1 MPTTAAYPVAVR
13 SHDASPARL
22 GIWDGLLPRLRAVGW
37 IDHAGLVVDP
47 AVGLLRLLRGGPDP
61 EGALERLAGVVESD
75 RRLAEVALAVHEV
88 GRALVTVCGASR
100 ALSATLAAHSAW
112 IAELGDGDPHLRV
125 EVEPELRNA
134 ELRSFTR
141 HSVLRIAVDD
151 LCGQVA
157 MPEVGKR
164 LADLADTAAEAALR
178 WSKDEVL
185 SSSRFEGL
193 ADLPMAV
200 VAMGKWGAGEL
211 NYSSDI
217 DCLFVYD
224 MTEGADPDR
233 VRHAAQRI
241 ASSFTTLLARQTR
254 DGIAFRVDAGL
265 RPEGKNGPLARSLAS
280 YAAYYEKWGEPW
292 ESQALLKARP
302 VAGDLDLGERF
313 AEMAVRIVWPDSL
326 DPATIRSIRGMKA
339 RSEAR
344 AEQQGY
350 AATEIKRGFGGIRD
364 AEFAVQLL
372 QLVHGRFD
380 TSLRPPATLDALAAL
395 AAGGYVRQED
405 ADALGASYRWLR
417 TLEHRLQLWDLR
429 QTHALPTTP
438 AGRERVAK
446 AMAYRDEA
454 ERSAL
459 EQFEHDLQ
467 THRSR
472 VRGIHEQLFY
482 RPLLDAIAASPT
494 VRLTSEEIARQLA
507 ALGFRDV
514 VSARR
519 AVDELTGG
527 LSRRSRLMRQTLPL
541 VLDWLSSAPDPDLGL
556 NQLRLLVT
564 STTDNATLI
573 GVLRDDPVAAER
585 LCRLLGD
592 SVLVGRYIDR
602 LPDLLPELGDV
613 RRLGLSP
620 TIDDLE
626 SEVTGAMA
634 LRATWEQQLGEL
646 RRFVRR
652 RVLRVAARDILGV
665 ADEEKI
671 GMELSAIADAATSA
685 ALGLAR
691 DRLILRYPSS
701 VQFAVIAMGRWGG
714 GELGYAS
721 DLDLLYVY
729 DVPHGGDPVEA
740 REQALKLANLLGE
753 ALGGIRPEGVA
764 YRVDAGLRPEGRAGP
779 LTRTLD
785 SYRIYWERWA
795 EPWELQ
801 ALIRARPVAGDE
813 ALAARF
819 LAAAAPFVW
828 PEELPP
834 ERVRAIRTMKAR
846 VERERI
852 PPGEDPDFH
861 LKLGPGGL
869 VDVEFT
875 TQLLQQRHGG
885 TMTSL
890 RDPATLGALRAAAV
904 AGLLPAPEVTALEE
918 AYRFC
923 TRARN
928 RLFLQSGQGQDSLPT
943 DPEEA
948 IRLGLS
954 LGFLDAPRASLRED
968 YRRLTRRARR
978 VVERRFYRD

>member
-1 MPTTAAYPVAVR
+1 M
-13 SHDASPARL
+13 
-22 GIWDGLLPRLRAVGW
+22 GW
-37 IDHAGLVVDP
+37 VDSDGLVVGP
-47 AVGLLRLLRGGPDP
+47 AVTLLRRLRGGPDP
-61 EGALERLAGVVESD
+61 EGALERLTAVVEAEP
-75 RRLAEVALAVHEV
+75 RLAEEALSDYAV
-88 GRALVTVCGASR
+88 GTALVTVCGSSR
-100 ALSATLAAHSAW
+100 ASSTTLASHPVW
-112 IAELGDGDPHLRV
+112 IAELQDGDPHLRD
-125 EVEPELRNA
+125 EVEPGLRSIELRT
-134 ELRSFTR
+134 FTR
-141 HSVLRIAVDD
+141 RSVLGIAVDD
-151 LCGQVA
+151 LSGRIA
-157 MPEVGKR
+157 MPEVGRR
-164 LADLADTAAEAALR
+164 LASLADAAARTALQ
-178 WSKDEVL
+178 WSKEEVL
-185 SSSRFEGL
+185 STPRFEGL
-193 ADLPMAV
+193 TDLPMTV

-224 MTEGADPDR
+224 LAANADPDQS
-233 VRHAAQRI
+233 RHAAQRI
-241 ASSFTTLLARQTR
+241 ASTFTNLLARATPE
-254 DGIAFRVDAGL
+254 GIAFRVDADL
-265 RPEGKNGPLARSLAS
+265 RPEGKNGPLARSLSS
-280 YAAYYEKWGEPW
+280 YSAYYAKWGEPW

-302 VAGDLDLGERF
+302 VAGDPDLGDRF
-313 AEMAVRIVWPDSL
+313 AAMAIRTVWPESL
-326 DPATIRSIRGMKA
+326 DPASIRSIRGMKA

-344 AEQQGY
+344 VEKQGH

-380 TSLRPPATLDALAAL
+380 PSLRAPATLDALAAL

-405 ADALGASYRWLR
+405 ANALDASYRWLR
-417 TLEHRLQLWDLR
+417 TLEHRLQLWEMR

-446 AMAYRDEA
+446 AMGYRDE
-454 ERSAL
+454 EGGSAL
-459 EQFEHDLQ
+459 EQFEHDLK

-494 VRLTSEEIARQLA
+494 VRLTAEEIARQLA
-507 ALGFRDV
+507 AFGFRDV

-541 VLDWLSSAPDPDLGL
+541 VLDWLSTAPDPDLGL

-564 STTDNATLI
+564 STTDNAPLVA
-573 GVLRDDPVAAER
+573 VLRDDPVAAER

-602 LPDLLPELGDV
+602 LPDLLPELGDD
-613 RRLGLSP
+613 RRLGSAP
-620 TIDDLE
+620 TGDELE
-626 SEVTGAMA
+626 SEVTGAIT
-634 LRATWEQQLGEL
+634 LRPTWEQRLDEL

-652 RVLRVAARDILGV
+652 RVLRVAARDLLGL
-665 ADEEKI
+665 ADEGEV
-671 GMELSAIADAATSA
+671 GTELSAIADAATRAGIVLS
-685 ALGLAR
+685 R
-691 DRLILRYPSS
+691 DRLLLRYPSS
-701 VQFAVIAMGRWGG
+701 VEFAVIGMGRWGG
-714 GELGYAS
+714 EELGYAS

-729 DVPHGGDPVEA
+729 DVPDGADPVGA
-740 REQALKLANLLGE
+740 REQALKLANLLGA
-753 ALGGIRPEGVA
+753 ALGGVRPEGIA

-785 SYRIYWERWA
+785 SYRAYWERWA

-813 ALAARF
+813 GLAARF
-819 LAAAAPFVW
+819 VAAAAPFVW
-828 PEELPP
+828 PERLSS

-846 VERERI
+846 VERDRI

-875 TQLLQQRHGG
+875 AQLLQQKHGG
-885 TMTSL
+885 ATPAL
-890 RDPATLGALRAAAV
+890 RGPGTLGALRAVAA
-904 AGLLPAPEVTALEE
+904 AGLMPVPEVQALDE

-923 TRARN
+923 TRVRN
-928 RLFLQSGQGQDSLPT
+928 RLFLQTGQGRESLPT

>member
-1 MPTTAAYPVAVR
+1 L
-13 SHDASPARL
+13 HDDSPARL
-22 GIWDGLLPRLRAVGW
+22 GIWDALLPRLRAVDW
-37 IDHAGLVVDP
+37 VDPTGLVVEP
-47 AVGLLRLLRGGPDP
+47 AAALLRRLRGGPDP
-61 EGALERLAGVVESD
+61 EGALERLSAVVESD
-75 RRLAEVALAVHEV
+75 PGLAALALADEET
-88 GRALVTVCGASR
+88 GLALVAICGASR
-100 ALSATLAAHSAW
+100 ALSASIKVHPDW
-112 IAELGDGDPHLRV
+112 IVGLDDGDPHLRL
-125 EVEPELRNA
+125 EIEAEERATELRVFA
-134 ELRSFTR
+134 RR
-141 HSVLRIAVDD
+141 SVLRIAVED
-151 LCGQVA
+151 LCGRLE
-157 MPEVGKR
+157 MPEVGRR
-164 LADLADTAAEAALR
+164 LADVADTAAGAALT
-178 WSKDEVL
+178 WSKQQVL
-185 SSSRFEGL
+185 SEPRYESLGDFRIT
-193 ADLPMAV
+193 V
-200 VAMGKWGAGEL
+200 VAMGKWGAAEL

-217 DCLFVYD
+217 DCLFVYQATGD
-224 MTEGADPDR
+224 SDR
-233 VRHAAQRI
+233 VRRAAQRI
-241 ASSFTTLLARQTR
+241 SSVFTSLLARQTP
-254 DGIAFRVDAGL
+254 DGIAFRVDADL

-292 ESQALLKARP
+292 EFQALLKARP
-302 VAGDLDLGERF
+302 VAGDHQLGEDF
-313 AEMAVRIVWPDSL
+313 ARLAAGIVWPDSL
-326 DPATIRSIRGMKA
+326 DPAAIRSIRGMKA

-344 AEQQGY
+344 AERRGY

-380 TSLRPPATLDALAAL
+380 ASLRRRATLDALAAL
-395 AAGGYVRQED
+395 AGGGYVREED
-405 ADALGASYRWLR
+405 ADALDASYRWLR

-429 QTHALPTTP
+429 QTHALPITA

-446 AMAYRDEA
+446 AMGYRDMSGSPA
-454 ERSAL
+454 V
-459 EQFEHDLQ
+459 EQFEHDLNK
-467 THRSR
+467 HRSR

-494 VRLTSEEIARQLA
+494 VRLTTEEIARQLA

-519 AVDELTGG
+519 AVDELTSG

-564 STTDNATLI
+564 STTDNAPLV

-585 LCRLLGD
+585 LCRMLGD
-592 SVLVGRYIDR
+592 SMLIGRYIDR
-602 LPDLLPELGDV
+602 LPDLLPELGDD
-613 RRLGLSP
+613 RRLGLAAD
-620 TIDDLE
+620 IDELKA
-626 SEVTGAMA
+626 EVNGATA
-634 LRATWEQQLGEL
+634 LRSTWDQKLDGL

-652 RVLRVAARDILGV
+652 HVLRVAARDLLGL
-665 ADEEKI
+665 ADEDEV
-671 GMELSAIADAATSA
+671 GTELSSIADAATQA
-685 ALGLAR
+685 ALGLSR
-691 DRLILRYPSS
+691 DRLLLRYPSS
-701 VQFAVIAMGRWGG
+701 VQFAVIGMGRWGG

-729 DVPHGGDPVEA
+729 DDPEGEDPVDA
-740 REQALKLANLLGE
+740 RDQALKLANLLGV
-753 ALGGIRPEGVA
+753 ALGGVRPEGIA

-779 LTRTLD
+779 LARSLD
-785 SYRIYWERWA
+785 SYVAYWERWA

-819 LAAAAPFVW
+819 LAAAGPWVW
-828 PEELPP
+828 PEQLSS

-875 TQLLQQRHGG
+875 AQLLQQRHGVAIPA
-885 TMTSL
+885 L
-890 RDPATLGALRAAAV
+890 RNPGTLGALRAVAT
-904 AGLLPAPEVTALEE
+904 AGLLPAPEVAALEE

-928 RLFLQSGQGQDSLPT
+928 RLYLQTAQGRDSLPT

-954 LGFLDAPRASLRED
+954 LGYLDAPRANLREE